1 MEENPA
7 QGRQNVST
15 NQLRDLDLVLTAL
28 VIIFLVSLVIWL
40 GLS

>member
-1 MEENPA
+1 M
-7 QGRQNVST
+7 ST